1 MNVIPTALEGV
12 LIIEPR
18 VFDDPRGYFMETHHR
33 KRYREAGIDCEFVQD
48 NISYSVQGTLRGLH
62 YQLPHAQAKLVQ
74 VLTGEIYDVAVDIR
88 RGSTTF
94 GKWVGVYLSDKNH
107 RQLFVPSGFAHG
119 FCVKSQ
125 TAHVLY
131 KCSDFY
137 SPPDEKGVLWSD
149 PGIGIDWPI
158 HGPILSAKDGRYP
171 CLSDIPFEHLFQRE

>member
-1 MNVIPTALEGV
+1 MNVIPTSLDGV
-12 LIIEPR
+12 LIIEPK

-48 NISYSVQGTLRGLH
+48 NISYSVQETLRGLH

-74 VLTGEIYDVAVDIR
+74 VLTGDIYDVAVDIR
-88 RGSTTF
+88 RESPTF
-94 GKWVGVYLSDKNH
+94 GKWVGVDLSDKNH
-107 RQLFVPSGFAHG
+107 RQLFVPTGLAHG
-119 FCVKSQ
+119 FCVKSE

-149 PGIGIDWPI
+149 PEIGIDWPI
-158 HGPILSAKDGRYP
+158 QRPILSEKDGKYP
-171 CLSDIPFEHLFQRE
+171 RLSEIPFEHLF